1 MQWFIF
7 SIGLGVA
14 YLVFVNRNIHQAEKA

>member
-1 MQWFIF
+1 VQWFIF

-14 YLVFVNRNIHQAEKA
+14 YLVFVYRNSQQDE